1 MANFS
6 IALFLFTFL
15 LFSFS
20 EAREILV
27 GGKSNAWKIPS
38 SQSQSLNQWAETSRF
53 RIGDTLVWTYEE
65 GKDSVLKVTKEDY
78 EACNTENPEQ
88 RFEDGKTKVELEKP
102 GPFYFISGAKG
113 HCEQGQKLIVVVLT
127 PRRRFIGISPAPS
140 PAESE
145 GPAVAPSS
153 GAANLKVGFLA
164 VVVGILGV
172 GVGLV

>member
-1 MANFS
+1 MAGFS
-6 IALFLFTFL
+6 RALFLLTFL

-27 GGKSNAWKIPS
+27 GGKSNVWTIPS

-53 RIGDTLVWTYEE
+53 RIGDTLVWNYEE

-88 RFEDGKTKVELEKP
+88 RFEDGNTKVELQKP

-113 HCEQGQKLIVVVLT
+113 HCEQGQKLIVVVVT

-164 VVVGILGV
+164 VVVGV
-172 GVGLV
+172 MGLL